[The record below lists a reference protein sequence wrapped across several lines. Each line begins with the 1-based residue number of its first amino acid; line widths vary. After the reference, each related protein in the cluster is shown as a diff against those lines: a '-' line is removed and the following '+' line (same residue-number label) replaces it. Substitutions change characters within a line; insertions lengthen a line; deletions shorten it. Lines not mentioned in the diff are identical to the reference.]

1 MAGHPLINGIL
12 FVRVAC
18 LVNKRILHRHPRYGA
33 YPPFRHIHIIGSVCR
48 QSRPFLAPGF
58 HGVHIGVTR
67 CDFISGKSGVFAERR
82 SSCRRG
88 IKSQR
93 RRENQIK
100 PMELIRAGAYRLCGV
115 EEVDHFDHWAKIYDT
130 HGPIH
135 EYGLS
140 KDEIQKRH
148 RERSPR
154 MISSMKYFTLSHKNF
169 YIYNSMNYLCG
180 WFAFDSGPCGSEF
193 GNGNRSY
200 RTHLVSLI
208 WGADSCDVD
217 MINLLCAL
225 LRAHRKYDVVI
236 LGIRCTYCNI
246 KVVSD
251 MVLAMAA
258 AGIGTV
264 TYKIKGSVGKAYLRL
279 VFGAE
284 RVYD

>member
-1 MAGHPLINGIL
+1 MPELLSAGYKKP
-12 FVRVAC
+12 A
-18 LVNKRILHRHPRYGA
+18 
-33 YPPFRHIHIIGSVCR
+33 
-48 QSRPFLAPGF
+48 
-58 HGVHIGVTR
+58 
-67 CDFISGKSGVFAERR
+67 
-82 SSCRRG
+82 
-88 IKSQR
+88 SQR
-93 RRENQIK
+93 K
-100 PMELIRAGAYRLCGV
+100 PNKSMELIRAGAYRLCGV

-140 KDEIQKRH
+140 KDAIQNTH
-148 RERSPR
+148 RTRSPR
-154 MISSMKYFTLSHKNF
+154 MISSMKYYSLSHKNF

-180 WFAFDSGPCGSEF
+180 WFAFNSGPCGSEF

-200 RTHLVSLI
+200 RTHLVSLV

-217 MINLLCAL
+217 MFNLLCAL

-236 LGIRCTYCNI
+236 LAIKCTYCNT

-264 TYKIKGSVGKAYLRL
+264 TYKIKGSVGKVHLRL
-279 VFGAE
+279 IFGGE